1 VAVAAGSGHMLAL
14 KNDGTLA
21 AWGFNNFGQATVP
34 AGLTGVVAIAARGD
48 YSLALKGDGTLVGWG
63 DNSLGQAAAPFG
75 LNNVKAISAGDGHA
89 LALRA
94 DGTVVGWGDNHW
106 VNPTCLRVRAT
117 SLPLPQGVAIA
128 WRFAEDFDC
137 HVAARIGL
145 ISTAPYS
152 DGHSKSAC
160 VGQGHLRP
168 DIVAPA

>member
-1 VAVAAGSGHMLAL
+1 MGHKDGGALFTAIAAGSFNSLAITSDRTIVAWDDNASGQSFPPSLSNVVAVAAGSGHMLAL

-48 YSLALKGDGTLVGWG
+48 YSLALRRG
-63 DNSLGQAAAPFG
+63 F
-75 LNNVKAISAGDGHA
+75 
-89 LALRA
+89 R
-94 DGTVVGWGDNHW
+94 
-106 VNPTCLRVRAT
+106 
-117 SLPLPQGVAIA
+117 LPRGSEN
-128 WRFAEDFDC
+128 RFNL
-137 HVAARIGL
+137 HSPL
-145 ISTAPYS
+145 Q